1 MSVIAARELTK
12 YYSSSPEPAV
22 AGIDFEVQPQ
32 ECFGFLGPNGA
43 GKTTTMRMISCRAQR
58 SGGELTVLGLDPATD
73 ERAIKERIGVTPQE
87 TNLDSVLSVEENL
100 LVYAGYFGIPRS
112 EAREKVR
119 SALEFVQ
126 LADRAAWNTE
136 ALSGGMKRRLLIAR
150 GLINDPEL
158 LILDEPTTGLDPQA
172 RHLVWEKLRDLKRR
186 GVTLII
192 TTHYMEEA
200 AILCDR
206 LVIMHQ
212 GRILVEGSPSR
223 LIAEH
228 VAPEVVELTA
238 GDLSKLER
246 IASELD
252 GRVTGHEIAGDRL
265 ILHAREGEALLRSIN
280 EAGLEYES
288 AMLRQATL
296 EDVFLKLTG
305 RRLEE

>member
-265 ILHAREGEALLRSIN
+265 ILHAREGDALLRSIN